1 VLLINGCWITP
12 RETRILADTGTHL
25 AHSPVANMKMATGVL
40 PLPDVLAAGVNVS
53 LGTAGAL
60 NNNSHETCS
69 AR

>member
-1 VLLINGCWITP
+1 
-12 RETRILADTGTHL
+12 
-25 AHSPVANMKMATGVL
+25 MKMATGVL